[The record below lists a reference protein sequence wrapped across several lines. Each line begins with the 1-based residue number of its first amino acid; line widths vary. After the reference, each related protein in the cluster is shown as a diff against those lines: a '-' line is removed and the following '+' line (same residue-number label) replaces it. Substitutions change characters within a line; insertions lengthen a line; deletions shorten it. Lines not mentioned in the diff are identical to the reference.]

1 MQHSRR
7 FWWRHSALP
16 ALLLTLVPAAPAPAP
31 RVEDAPSA
39 AAVRPRVAVR
49 LAIESAL
56 YRKKLDGDVA
66 MCGPNCA
73 ALERALSDTL
83 RAMFE
88 ERYRFADWSSGG
100 SASRDTVAVRLIQ
113 RNATN
118 GPVTLVMSLA
128 GRARQFMH
136 APEEVEFESWVFA
149 TTTRAGT
156 DWTPERL
163 IVAWGDSLGRRL
175 DSFTPRLLANVIG
188 RLPLS
193 GAIAIHASQGAA
205 DVQVS
210 ADSLRAAA
218 SPAPKF
224 LIRLAMP
231 SRTAT
236 GDVVP
241 DTGEL
246 VLDACRRTTRGF
258 YACEL
263 GGFTWRDRS
272 GSDSLFR
279 EKAREARVTTAS
291 VHLQEYTPMSISLSA
306 GGLAAPRNP

>member
-1 MQHSRR
+1 MRHSRP
-7 FWWRHSALP
+7 FWWRHSAVP
-16 ALLLTLVPAAPAPAP
+16 ALLLTLAPVAASRAPHVDVSP
-31 RVEDAPSA
+31 TA

-49 LAIESAL
+49 VAIESAL
-56 YRKKLDGDVA
+56 YRKKLDGNVA
-66 MCGPNCA
+66 TCGQNCA

-88 ERYRFADWSSGG
+88 ERYRFADWSSG
-100 SASRDTVAVRLIQ
+100 SASRDTVSVRLIQ

-149 TTTRAGT
+149 TTMRAGS
-156 DWTPERL
+156 DWTPDRL
-163 IVAWGDSLGRRL
+163 LAAWGDSLGRRL

-188 RLPLS
+188 RLPLT
-193 GAIAIHASQGAA
+193 GAIAIHASQSAA

-210 ADSLRAAA
+210 ADSLRAAT

-246 VLDACRRTTRGF
+246 VLEACRRTTRGF

-291 VHLQEYTPMSISLSA
+291 VHLQEYTPLSSSLSA